1 MTAAPEGTVESRSRP
16 LPDGLA
22 LVLREAGEHLEDQTA
37 RGGRGVY
44 GLGGALQGHATGL
57 QPIVGVDNDK
67 ERSTKAI
74 QAVDEERGELALFG
88 ILEEP
93 PPFRYAAR

>member
-1 MTAAPEGTVESRSRP
+1 
-16 LPDGLA
+16 
-22 LVLREAGEHLEDQTA
+22 
-37 RGGRGVY
+37 
-44 GLGGALQGHATGL
+44 
-57 QPIVGVDNDK
+57 VGVDNDQ
-67 ERSTKAI
+67 EGSTKPI